1 MAGGTWK
8 KVMQVR
14 GNERA
19 GYPLAAMVIG
29 RDRPLAWI
37 LERIVDYL
45 ICLYLWAGLCQYAQ
59 VPPPAAAAHAFAAAV
74 PAVSNTFEQA
84 WKKAVQV
91 QVWLFQSQVWEIAL
105 GRSPWNGYQSTRY
118 NYLTCFCGSCP
129 VQTQPAA
136 AINAFT
142 ANTPAVSNKLEQG
155 VVGNDAAVGSGLM
168 VTATTEAWGLVGPQ
182 APAASARPHSP
193 FMRQQVLQDA
203 SWSCDSYGSIIQ
215 NAMHSGYTPEND
227 DANGMLSQDSLGSS
241 DLVDAGECESWA
253 LPCVIV
259 AKCFTAKQEL
269 KSY

>member
-1 MAGGTWK
+1 
-8 KVMQVR
+8 MQVR

-118 NYLTCFCGSCP
+118 NYLTCLCGSCP

-227 DANGMLSQDSLGSS
+227 DANGMSSQDSLGSS
-241 DLVDAGECESWA
+241 DLLDAGESEAWA
-253 LPCVIV
+253 LPCVLV

-269 KSY
+269 QSY